1 MDVTRPKEIAD
12 LFLRLGFSPRKSWG
26 QNFLVNREV
35 VAKLIAAAQLTG
47 CETVLEI
54 GPGLGV
60 MTEPLLAKPLKW
72 WLWKSIHCCASFSHR
87 FLQRKTFTSS
97 KGMPWTRIFL
107 AVL

>member
-47 CETVLEI
+47 CETVLRF
-54 GPGLGV
+54 PGR
-60 MTEPLLAKPLKW
+60 A
-72 WLWKSIHCCASFSHR
+72 
-87 FLQRKTFTSS
+87 
-97 KGMPWTRIFL
+97 
-107 AVL
+107 